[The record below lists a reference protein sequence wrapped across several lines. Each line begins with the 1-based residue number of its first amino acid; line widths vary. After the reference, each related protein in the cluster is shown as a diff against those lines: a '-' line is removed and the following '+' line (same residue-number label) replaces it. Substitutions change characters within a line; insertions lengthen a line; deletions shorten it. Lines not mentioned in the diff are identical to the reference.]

1 MSSFFRF
8 VNFSSY
14 FCSIKTDIMTLKYFK
29 PALLL
34 GTSVLVMSSCDL
46 VKDITYTVNP
56 NPLEM
61 HGDSVKVS
69 ITVNVPEKGIQKKAK
84 AEITPKIGNTAIGT
98 WYVNG
103 SKVTGNGTNIDFK
116 TGGTA
121 TFEETIA
128 YTPEMEAADLIIT
141 GKLYKQTKEK
151 GALPETK
158 IADATIIT
166 PYLVDKNFKVLTE
179 EDALV
184 RQFDKTTT
192 ATINFERGKSDVRPN
207 EIKDQDIT
215 ALITWIQAAQNNPK
229 IKITGIEINGYAS
242 PDGEVSKNDNLSS
255 DRTVAARKAL
265 TELMKKA
272 KLTAYT
278 DTAAYQLAKYGEDF
292 EGFKSQLAATAS
304 IPEAD
309 KNLFIRILEMTKD
322 AEQREKDMI
331 NLGKAYTELE
341 RDVFPMIRRAVVVV
355 KYTEYGLTDEELKS
369 AVDNNPNSLSV
380 EELLFTAGKL
390 TTDLNEKARVYGIA
404 AANYAQDHRTHT
416 NLGATL
422 FVLNNTKD
430 AAAAFKKAN
439 DLKANSVTENNLA
452 ASLILE
458 GNRAA
463 AKKLVSKSKTNV
475 SGYNLGVIDIM
486 EGNYSAAEKN
496 ISQDSYNKVLALVLL
511 NKTDMARKVAANVK
525 ETAELAYLK
534 AIIEARSGSNVD
546 AVVAP
551 LKIAISKNSALKMKA
566 AKDREFLKYMNEA
579 TFIDLVK

>member
-1 MSSFFRF
+1 
-8 VNFSSY
+8 
-14 FCSIKTDIMTLKYFK
+14 
-29 PALLL
+29 
-34 GTSVLVMSSCDL
+34 MSSCDL

-61 HGDSVKVS
+61 HADSVKVS

-103 SKVTGNGTNIDFK
+103 SKVTGNGTTIDFK

-128 YTPEMEAADLIIT
+128 YTPEMEAADLVIT

-166 PYLVDKNFKVLTE
+166 PYLVDKTFKVLTE

-192 ATINFERGKSDVRPN
+192 ATFNFERGKSAIRPA
-207 EIKDQDIT
+207 ELKDQDLT
-215 ALITWIQAAQNNPK
+215 ALISWIQAAQSNPK

-265 TELMKKA
+265 TDLMKKA
-272 KLTAYT
+272 KLTAYA
-278 DTAAYQLAKYGEDF
+278 DTSAYQLAKFGEDF

-322 AEQREKDMI
+322 PEQREKDMI

-341 RDVFPMIRRAVVVV
+341 SDVFPMIRRAVVVV
-355 KYTEYGLTDEELKS
+355 KYTEYGLSDDELKS
-369 AVDNNPNSLSV
+369 AVVNNPNSLSV

-390 TTDLNEKARVYGIA
+390 TSDLNQKATIYGIA

-422 FVLNNTKD
+422 FELNKTKE

-439 DLKANSVTENNLA
+439 DLKANAVTDNNLA

-463 AKKLVSKSKTNV
+463 AKKLLRSKTTV
-475 SGYNLGVIDIM
+475 SGYNQGIIDIM

-496 ISQDSYNKVLALVLL
+496 ISQNSYNLVLALVLQD
-511 NKTDMARKVAANVK
+511 KTDLARKAAANVK

-551 LKIAISKNSALKMKA
+551 LKIAISKNAALKAKA

>member
-1 MSSFFRF
+1 
-8 VNFSSY
+8 
-14 FCSIKTDIMTLKYFK
+14 
-29 PALLL
+29 
-34 GTSVLVMSSCDL
+34 MSSCDL

-61 HGDSVKVS
+61 HADSVKVS

-98 WYVNG
+98 WYING
-103 SKVTGNGTNIDFK
+103 SKVTGNGTTIDFK

-121 TFEETIA
+121 TFEQTVA

-166 PYLVDKNFKVLTE
+166 PYLVDKTFKVLTE

-192 ATINFERGKSDVRPN
+192 ATFNFERGKSAIRPT
-207 EIKDQDIT
+207 ELKDQDIT
-215 ALITWIQAAQNNPK
+215 ALISWIQAAQNNPK

-272 KLTAYT
+272 KLTAYS

-322 AEQREKDMI
+322 PEQREKDMI

-341 RDVFPMIRRAVVVV
+341 RDVFPMIRRAIVVV
-355 KYTEYGLTDEELKS
+355 KYTEYGLTDDELKS
-369 AVDNNPNSLSV
+369 AVVNNPNSLSV

-390 TTDLNEKARVYGIA
+390 TTDLNQKATIYGIA

-422 FVLNNTKD
+422 FELNKTKE

-439 DLKANSVTENNLA
+439 ELKANAVTDNNLA

-463 AKKLVSKSKTNV
+463 AKKLLRSKTTV
-475 SGYNLGVIDIM
+475 SGYNQGIIDIM

-496 ISQDSYNKVLALVLL
+496 ISQDSYNKVLALVLQD
-511 NKTDMARKVAANVK
+511 KTDLAKKAAANLK

-534 AIIEARSGSNVD
+534 AIIEAKSGSNVD
-546 AVVAP
+546 AVVAS
-551 LKIAISKNSALKMKA
+551 LKIAIAKNAALKAKA
-566 AKDREFLKYMNEA
+566 AKDREFIKYMNEA
-579 TFIDLVK
+579 AFIDLVK

>member
-1 MSSFFRF
+1 
-8 VNFSSY
+8 
-14 FCSIKTDIMTLKYFK
+14 
-29 PALLL
+29 
-34 GTSVLVMSSCDL
+34 MSSCDL

-61 HGDSVKVS
+61 HADSVKVS

-103 SKVTGNGTNIDFK
+103 SKVTGNGTTIDFK

-121 TFEETIA
+121 TFEQTIA

-166 PYLVDKNFKVLTE
+166 PYLVDKTFKVLTE

-192 ATINFERGKSDVRPN
+192 ATFNFERGKSAIRPT
-207 EIKDQDIT
+207 ELKDQDIT
-215 ALITWIQAAQNNPK
+215 ALISWIQAAQNNPK

-272 KLTAYT
+272 KLTAYS

-322 AEQREKDMI
+322 PEQREKDMI

-355 KYTEYGLTDEELKS
+355 KYTEYGLTDDELKS
-369 AVDNNPNSLSV
+369 AVVNNPNSLSV

-390 TTDLNEKARVYGIA
+390 TTDLNQKATIYGIA

-422 FVLNNTKD
+422 FELNKTKE

-439 DLKANSVTENNLA
+439 ELKANAVTDNNLA

-463 AKKLVSKSKTNV
+463 AKKLLRSKTTV
-475 SGYNLGVIDIM
+475 SGYNQGIIDIM

-496 ISQDSYNKVLALVLL
+496 ISQDSYNKVLALVLQD
-511 NKTDMARKVAANVK
+511 KTDLAKKAAANLK

-534 AIIEARSGSNVD
+534 AIIEAKSGSNVD
-546 AVVAP
+546 AVVAS
-551 LKIAISKNSALKMKA
+551 LKIAIAKNAALKAKA
-566 AKDREFLKYMNEA
+566 AKDREFIKYMNEA
-579 TFIDLVK
+579 AFIDLVK

>member
-1 MSSFFRF
+1 
-8 VNFSSY
+8 
-14 FCSIKTDIMTLKYFK
+14 
-29 PALLL
+29 
-34 GTSVLVMSSCDL
+34 MSSCDL

-61 HGDSVKVS
+61 HADSVKVS

-103 SKVTGNGTNIDFK
+103 SKVTGNGTTIDFK

-121 TFEETIA
+121 TFEQTIA

-166 PYLVDKNFKVLTE
+166 PYLVDKTFKVLTE

-192 ATINFERGKSDVRPN
+192 ATFNFERGKSAIRPT
-207 EIKDQDIT
+207 ELKDQDIT
-215 ALITWIQAAQNNPK
+215 ALISWIQAAQNNPK

-272 KLTAYT
+272 KLTAYS

-322 AEQREKDMI
+322 PEQREKDMI

-355 KYTEYGLTDEELKS
+355 KYTEYGLTDDELKS
-369 AVDNNPNSLSV
+369 AVVNNPNSLSV

-390 TTDLNEKARVYGIA
+390 TTDLNQKATIYGIA

-422 FVLNNTKD
+422 FELNNTKE

-439 DLKANSVTENNLA
+439 ELKANAVTDNNLA

-463 AKKLVSKSKTNV
+463 AKKLLRSKTTV
-475 SGYNLGVIDIM
+475 SGYNQGIIDIM

-496 ISQDSYNKVLALVLL
+496 ISQDSYNKVLALVLQD
-511 NKTDMARKVAANVK
+511 KTDLAKKAASNLK

-534 AIIEARSGSNVD
+534 AIIEAKSGSNVD
-546 AVVAP
+546 AVVAS
-551 LKIAISKNSALKMKA
+551 LKIAIAKNAALKAKA
-566 AKDREFLKYMNEA
+566 AKDREFIKYMNEA
-579 TFIDLVK
+579 AFIDLVK

>member
-1 MSSFFRF
+1 MNFTRLNGTLLVGTAAFF
-8 VNFSSY
+8 V
-14 FCSIKTDIMTLKYFK
+14 
-29 PALLL
+29 A
-34 GTSVLVMSSCDL
+34 SCDL

-84 AEITPKIGNTAIGT
+84 AEITPKIGSTAIGT

-103 SKVTGNGTNIDFK
+103 SKVTGNGTSIDFK

-121 TFEETIA
+121 TFEETMA
-128 YTPEMEAADLIIT
+128 YDPSMEAADVVIT

-166 PYLVDKNFKVLTE
+166 PYLVDKTFKVLTE
-179 EDALV
+179 QDALV
-184 RQFDKTTT
+184 RQFDKTTS
-192 ATINFERGKSDVRPN
+192 ATFNFEKGKSDVRAN
-207 EIKDQDIT
+207 EIKDADIL
-215 ALITWIQAAQNNPK
+215 ALMTWLQAAQSNPK
-229 IKITGIEINGYAS
+229 IKITSIEINGYAS
-242 PDGEVSKNDNLSS
+242 PDGEVAKNDNLSS

-272 KLTAYT
+272 QLTAYA
-278 DTAAYQLAKYGEDF
+278 DTSAYKLAKFGEDF
-292 EGFKSQLAATAS
+292 EGFKSQLAATTS

-322 AEQREKDMI
+322 PEQREKDMI

-341 RDVFPMIRRAVVVV
+341 SDVFPMIRRAVVVV
-355 KYTEYGLTDEELKS
+355 KYTEYGLTDDELRTAS
-369 AVDNNPNSLSV
+369 VQNPNSLSV

-390 TTDLNEKARVYGIA
+390 TTDANEKARIYGIA
-404 AANYAQDHRTHT
+404 AKNYSTDYRTFT

-422 FVLNNTKD
+422 FELGNTKD
-430 AAAAFKKAN
+430 AAVSFKKAN
-439 DLKANSVTENNLA
+439 EIKANPISDNNLA

-458 GNRAA
+458 VNRAA
-463 AKKLVSKSKTNV
+463 AKKLVAKSKTAV
-475 SGYNLGVIDIM
+475 SGYNTGIIDIM

-496 ISQDSYNKVLALVLL
+496 ITEDSYNKVLVLIL
-511 NKTDMARKVAANVK
+511 ANKLDAARKASAALN

-534 AIIEARSGSNVD
+534 AIIEARSGASADV
-546 AVVAP
+546 VVAK
-551 LKIAISKNSALKMKA
+551 LKTAISKNSALKEKA
-566 AKDREFLKYMNEA
+566 SKDREFIKIMNDA
-579 TFIDLVK
+579 AFIDLIK

>member
-1 MSSFFRF
+1 MNLTRF
-8 VNFSSY
+8 NG
-14 FCSIKTDIMTLKYFK
+14 TL
-29 PALLL
+29 LI
-34 GTSVLVMSSCDL
+34 GTAAFLVASCDL

-69 ITVNVPEKGIQKKAK
+69 ITVNVPEKGIKKTAK
-84 AEITPKIGNTAIGT
+84 AEITPKIGSTPIGT

-121 TFEETIA
+121 TLEETIA
-128 YTPEMEAADLIIT
+128 YDPSMEAADLIIT

-179 EDALV
+179 QDALV

-192 ATINFERGKSDVRPN
+192 ATINFEKGKSDVRAN
-207 EIKDQDIT
+207 EIKDADILSLL
-215 ALITWIQAAQNNPK
+215 AWVEAAQTNPK

-242 PDGEVSKNDNLSS
+242 PDGEVAKNDNLSS
-255 DRTVAARKAL
+255 DRTIAARKAL
-265 TELMKKA
+265 IDLMKKS
-272 KLTAYT
+272 KLTAYS
-278 DTAAYQLAKYGEDF
+278 DTSAYTLAKFGEDF
-292 EGFKSQLAATAS
+292 AGFKSQLAATTT

-331 NLGKAYTELE
+331 ALGKAYTELE

-355 KYTEYGLTDEELKS
+355 KYTEYGLTDDELRAAS
-369 AVDNNPNSLSV
+369 VQNPNSLSV
-380 EELLFTAGKL
+380 EELLFTAAKL
-390 TTDLNEKARVYGIA
+390 TTDANEKARIYGIA
-404 AANYAQDHRTHT
+404 AANYSADVRTHT

-422 FVLNNTKD
+422 FELGNTKD
-430 AAAAFKKAN
+430 ASSAFKKAN
-439 DLKANSVTENNLA
+439 ELKSTPTTNNNLA

-458 GNRAA
+458 NNTPA
-463 AKKLVSKSKTNV
+463 AKKLLVNAKTDV
-475 SGYNLGVIDIM
+475 YGYNQGIIDIM
-486 EGNYSAAEKN
+486 EGKYGAADKN
-496 ISQDSYNKVLALVLL
+496 ISQKSYNKVLALLLL
-511 NKTDMARKVAANVK
+511 NQLDAARKVSASLT
-525 ETAELAYLK
+525 ETAELAYLN
-534 AIIEARSGSNVD
+534 AIIEARSGANAD
-546 AVVAP
+546 AVVAK
-551 LKIAISKNSALKMKA
+551 LKTATTKNANLKEKA
-566 AKDREFLKYMNEA
+566 SKDREFIKIMNEA
-579 TFIDLVK
+579 SFIDFIK

>member
-1 MSSFFRF
+1 MNFTRFNGIFLIGTAAFF
-8 VNFSSY
+8 V
-14 FCSIKTDIMTLKYFK
+14 
-29 PALLL
+29 A
-34 GTSVLVMSSCDL
+34 SCDL

-61 HGDSVKVS
+61 HGDSVKIS

-84 AEITPKIGNTAIGT
+84 AEITPKIGSTTIGT

-103 SKVTGNGTNIDFK
+103 SKVTGNGTTIDFK

-121 TFEETIA
+121 TFEETLA
-128 YTPEMEAADLIIT
+128 YDPSMEAADVVIT

-166 PYLVDKNFKVLTE
+166 PYLVDKTFKVLTE
-179 EDALV
+179 QDALV

-192 ATINFERGKSDVRPN
+192 ATFNYEKGKSLVRPN
-207 EIKDQDIT
+207 EIKDADII
-215 ALITWIQAAQNNPK
+215 ALMAWLQAAQNNPK

-242 PDGEVSKNDNLSS
+242 PDGEVAKNDNLSS

-265 TELMKKA
+265 IDLMKKA

-278 DTAAYQLAKYGEDF
+278 DTSAYTLAKFGEDF
-292 EGFKSQLAATAS
+292 DGFKSQLAVTTT

-322 AEQREKDMI
+322 PEQREKDMI
-331 NLGKAYTELE
+331 ALGKVYTELE

-355 KYTEYGLTDEELKS
+355 KYTEYGLTDDELRAAS
-369 AVDNNPNSLSV
+369 VQNPNSLSV

-390 TTDLNEKARVYGIA
+390 TKDANEKARLYGVA
-404 AANYAQDHRTHT
+404 AANFASDFRTHT

-422 FVLNNTKD
+422 FELGNTKD
-430 AAAAFKKAN
+430 ASSSFKKAN
-439 DLKANSVTENNLA
+439 ELKSTPSTNNNLA

-458 GNRAA
+458 NNISA
-463 AKKLVSKSKTNV
+463 AKKLLANAKTDV
-475 SGYNLGVIDIM
+475 YGYNQGIIDIT
-486 EGNYSAAEKN
+486 EGKYSAAEKN
-496 ISQDSYNKVLALVLL
+496 IGQNSYNKVLALLLL
-511 NKTDMARKVAANVK
+511 NQLDAAKKVSASLS
-525 ETAELAYLK
+525 ETAELAYLN
-534 AIIEARSGSNVD
+534 AIIEARKGAGTD
-546 AVVAP
+546 AVVAK
-551 LKIAISKNSALKMKA
+551 LKTAISKNATLKEKA
-566 AKDREFLKYMNEA
+566 SKDREFIKMMNDA
-579 TFIDLVK
+579 SFIDLIK

>member
-1 MSSFFRF
+1 MNFTRLNGTLLIGTAAFF
-8 VNFSSY
+8 V
-14 FCSIKTDIMTLKYFK
+14 
-29 PALLL
+29 A
-34 GTSVLVMSSCDL
+34 SCDL

-84 AEITPKIGNTAIGT
+84 AEITPKIGATAVGT

-103 SKVTGNGTNIDFK
+103 SKVTGNGTTIDFK

-121 TFEETIA
+121 TFEQTLA
-128 YTPEMEAADLIIT
+128 YDPSMEAADLIIT

-166 PYLVDKNFKVLTE
+166 PYLVDKTFKVLTE
-179 EDALV
+179 QDALV

-192 ATINFERGKSDVRPN
+192 ATFNFEKGKSDVRAN
-207 EIKDQDIT
+207 EVKDQDIL
-215 ALITWIQAAQNNPK
+215 ALMAWMQAAQTNPK

-242 PDGEVSKNDNLSS
+242 PDGEVAKNDNLSS

-265 TELMKKA
+265 TDLMKKA
-272 KLTAYT
+272 KLTAYA
-278 DTAAYQLAKYGEDF
+278 DTNAYALAKFGEDF
-292 EGFKSQLAATAS
+292 EGFKNQLAATTT

-322 AEQREKDMI
+322 AEQREKDMV

-355 KYTEYGLTDEELKS
+355 KYTEFGLTDDELRAAS
-369 AVDNNPNSLSV
+369 VQNPNSLSI

-390 TTDLNEKARVYGIA
+390 TTDQNEKARIYGIA
-404 AANYAQDHRTHT
+404 ATNFATDHRAHT

-422 FVLNNTKD
+422 FELGNTKD
-430 AAAAFKKAN
+430 AAKSFKKAN
-439 DLKANSVTENNLA
+439 ELKDVPVTKNNLA

-463 AKKLVSKSKTNV
+463 TKKLLGAAKTSV
-475 SGYNLGVIDIM
+475 YNYNQAVLDIM
-486 EGNYSAAEKN
+486 DGNYAAAEKN
-496 ISQDSYNKVLALVLL
+496 LTQDSYNKVLVLIL
-511 NKTDMARKVAANVK
+511 NNKLDAAK
-525 ETAELAYLK
+525 KASASLTETAELAYLK
-534 AIIEARSGSNVD
+534 AIIEARSGASAD
-546 AVVAP
+546 AVVAK
-551 LKIAISKNSALKMKA
+551 LKTAIAKNAALKEKA
-566 AKDREFLKYMNEA
+566 SKDREFIKLMNDA
-579 TFIDLVK
+579 TFIELVK

>member
-1 MSSFFRF
+1 
-8 VNFSSY
+8 
-14 FCSIKTDIMTLKYFK
+14 
-29 PALLL
+29 
-34 GTSVLVMSSCDL
+34 MSSCDL

-61 HGDSVKVS
+61 HADSVKVS

-103 SKVTGNGTNIDFK
+103 SKVTGNGTTIDFK

-121 TFEETIA
+121 TFEQKIA

-166 PYLVDKNFKVLTE
+166 PYLVDKTFKVLTE

-192 ATINFERGKSDVRPN
+192 ATFNFERGKSAIRPT
-207 EIKDQDIT
+207 ELKDQDIT
-215 ALITWIQAAQNNPK
+215 ALISWIQAAQNNPK

-272 KLTAYT
+272 KLTAYS

-322 AEQREKDMI
+322 PEQREKDMI

-355 KYTEYGLTDEELKS
+355 KYTEYGLTDDELKS
-369 AVDNNPNSLSV
+369 AVVNNPNSLSV

-390 TTDLNEKARVYGIA
+390 TTDLNQKATIYGIA

-422 FVLNNTKD
+422 FELNNTKE

-439 DLKANSVTENNLA
+439 ELKANAVTDNNLA

-463 AKKLVSKSKTNV
+463 AKKLLRSKTTV
-475 SGYNLGVIDIM
+475 SGYNQGIIDIM

-496 ISQDSYNKVLALVLL
+496 ISQDSYNKVLALVLQD
-511 NKTDMARKVAANVK
+511 KTDLAKKAASNLK

-534 AIIEARSGSNVD
+534 AIIEAKSGSNVD
-546 AVVAP
+546 AVVAS
-551 LKIAISKNSALKMKA
+551 LKVAIAKNAALKAKA
-566 AKDREFLKYMNEA
+566 AKDREFIKYMNEA
-579 TFIDLVK
+579 AFIDLVK